1 MILVNAYSAGSFAP
15 ATGVAPDRTP
25 LLRPAIPIDIAA
37 FAYHWS
43 VLKITRR
50 TLFFSGRARETDFLA
65 LADLE
70 AVSVA
75 AAPFAATPFVA
86 AALEVMFFAIVITR
100 LLPTMSHL
108 SSGGGEVTV
117 EKRPWRR
124 QRCPHRLLH
133 NLSLMNTFM
142 RSPGVA
148 RSPAL
153 S

>member
-1 MILVNAYSAGSFAP
+1 VIANAYSAGSFVRA
-15 ATGVAPDRTP
+15 AAVTPDRTP
-25 LLRPAIPIDIAA
+25 LVRPAIPIDIAA

-50 TLFFSGRARETDFLA
+50 TLFFSGLAREMDFLA

-70 AVSVA
+70 AVSFA
-75 AAPFAATPFVA
+75 AAAFAATPFVA

-117 EKRPWRR
+117 EKRP
-124 QRCPHRLLH
+124 
-133 NLSLMNTFM
+133 
-142 RSPGVA
+142 
-148 RSPAL
+148 
-153 S
+153 